1 MGSDGAEGLLAM
13 RQAGAATIAQDRQ
26 SSVVYGMPAE
36 AVRLG
41 AAEVVLPLK
50 DIASGIVR
58 AISRT
63 VRA

>member
-13 RQAGAATIAQDRQ
+13 RQGGAATIAQDRK

-36 AVRLG
+36 AARLG

-50 DIASGIVR
+50 DIASGIVL
-58 AISRT
+58 AISRI
-63 VRA
+63 VKA